1 MKKKILIGLILLV
14 TIALNADFF
23 GTRLKTLDRPYS
35 ISQGEVTFYALRV
48 IKNSYL
54 DKSKIRIDD
63 LFSEA
68 LNAIQEEIP
77 ESVIAYDKA
86 AKRVNVQIYNQNFV
100 VPVRR
105 MKDIIDIVNV
115 LRQVYSLFEKN
126 YVPEPPLEINEL
138 EYTAINGILK
148 KLDPHSYAFTP
159 RDFEEFNNST
169 EGSFGGLGIVI
180 GKNDDNELTII
191 SPMQGTPATRAG
203 LEANDVIVQ
212 INDES
217 TINMPLDK
225 AVERMRGEPGTD
237 VTIRII
243 RAGIPDLLTFTLT
256 REIIKIE
263 SVLPAMPKPGIGY
276 INLSGFMGN
285 TYATLVEEIEKLKK
299 QGMKALVLD
308 MRNNS
313 GGLLSQAIKI
323 SDLFLAKGEIVSTV
337 SDEEDETNEAHSQRS
352 DILDIPMIVMIN
364 EGSASATEIVA
375 AALKKN
381 NRATVI
387 GRKSFGKGSVQN
399 LTPLPHGGGLKFTI
413 AQYLTPGKISIQSVG
428 ITPDIELRPSFV
440 HSDKLSLF
448 DSGDLALK
456 ESDLEEHIISQYAP
470 KKPEFPRIKI
480 RYFKEYK
487 DIKTLREERRKEKHG
502 EFRSDDEID
511 IAVEIA
517 SEMVERKLS
526 AFQAAENIKDSRWN
540 AVLGKLKDFGIDW
553 KSATSLKTPDK
564 ASIKVTMLSDKLL
577 TGGRTHTLTF
587 KAEAEGEVENLVCI
601 LESSIPYL
609 RNVEIPFGTFT
620 GSVERSVNVKLPE
633 AMPWRS
639 EEATVKLYL
648 NSPEPGKEFKSEK
661 IMLETK
667 PVERPELKLSLLAVE
682 TSGNRD
688 GIIAE
693 NEELKLKLGIKNTGK
708 GGILEGKALLIN
720 QANSEEIFI
729 TNGNTSFTLEPDKS
743 TTAEFSVKINKFT
756 DLKKG
761 RIPKLVVSIYDY
773 KTKYAADFTLEIS
786 QKEPLCRFAEKKA
799 AVLLE
804 KDTPLFESVEMKQKL
819 GVMLEKGTRKALGS
833 CGGATLLENGYW
845 VSDQAV
851 TENPDASAKQAK
863 YGVYYPIVMPKL
875 NFDKS
880 PVTTGSA
887 AVNVQFSVSRNDVRD
902 VFVYLNNK
910 KIFYKRLTE
919 GDNGEFSI
927 PVTLV
932 KHDNNVTVTVENAD
946 RERRT
951 VMTKHFI
958 FTKGKKEKDEEAAYE
973 GEDQ

>member
-1 MKKKILIGLILLV
+1 MKKKIFTGLILLI
-14 TIALNADFF
+14 TLALNADFF
-23 GTRLKTLDRPYS
+23 GTRLSTLDRPYS

-54 DKSKIRIDD
+54 DKSKIKIED

-77 ESVIAYDKA
+77 ESVLAYDKA
-86 AKRVNVQIYNQNFV
+86 AKRVNVQIYNQTFAI
-100 VPVRR
+100 PVKR

-115 LRQVYSLFEKN
+115 LRQVYALFEKN
-126 YVPEPPLEINEL
+126 YIPEPPLEINEL
-138 EYTAINGILK
+138 EYIAVNGILK

-191 SPMQGTPATRAG
+191 SPIQGTPATRAG

-237 VTIRII
+237 VTIRIR

-285 TYATLVEEIEKLKK
+285 TYATLVDEIDKLKK
-299 QGMKALVLD
+299 DGMKALVLD

-337 SDEEDETNEAHSQRS
+337 SDDEDETNEARPQKS
-352 DILDIPMIVMIN
+352 DILDIPIIVMIN

-413 AQYLTPGKISIQSVG
+413 AQYLTPGKVSIQSVG

-448 DSGDLALK
+448 NSGDLALK

-470 KKPEFPRIKI
+470 KKPEFPRVRI

-487 DIKTLREERRKEKHG
+487 DIKTLREERRREKHG

-517 SEMVERKLS
+517 SEMLSSNIS

-540 AVLGKLKDFGIDW
+540 AVLGKLREFGIDW
-553 KSATSLKTPDK
+553 KPATSLRTPDK
-564 ASIKVTMLSDKLL
+564 NSIKVTMLSDKLL
-577 TGGRTHTLTF
+577 DGGRTHTLTF
-587 KAEAEGEVENLVCI
+587 KAEAEGEVENLVGI

-648 NSPEPGKEFKSEK
+648 NSPEPNKEFKSEK
-661 IMLETK
+661 ITLETR
-667 PVERPELKLSLLAVE
+667 PVKQPDLKMSLLAVE

-688 GIIAE
+688 GVISE
-693 NEELKLKLGIKNTGK
+693 NEELKLKLGIKNVGK

-720 QANSEEIFI
+720 KANSEEIFI

-756 DLKKG
+756 SVKKG
-761 RIPKLVVSIYDY
+761 RTPKLIVSIYDY

-786 QKEPLCRFAEKKA
+786 QKEPTCRFVEKQA
-799 AVLLE
+799 HVLLE
-804 KDTPLFESVEMKQKL
+804 KDAPLFESAEMRQKL
-819 GVMLEKGTRKALGS
+819 GVMFEKGTRKALGS
-833 CGGATLLENGYW
+833 CGEATLLENGYW
-845 VSDQAV
+845 VSNSSV
-851 TENPDASAKQAK
+851 TENPDVSAKQAK
-863 YGVYYPIVMPKL
+863 YGVYYPIAMPKL

-887 AVNVQFSVSRNDVRD
+887 AINVQFSVSKSDVRD
-902 VFVYLNNK
+902 VFAYLNNK

-919 GDNGEFSI
+919 SDNGEFSI
-927 PVTLV
+927 PVTLT
-932 KHDNNVTVTVENAD
+932 KHDNNITVTAENAD

-951 VMTKHFI
+951 ISTKHVI
-958 FTKGKKEKDEEAAYE
+958 FTQGKKEKDEEAAYE
-973 GEDQ
+973 DE

>member
-1 MKKKILIGLILLV
+1 MKKKIFTGLILLI
-14 TIALNADFF
+14 TLALNADFF
-23 GTRLKTLDRPYS
+23 GTRLSTLDRPYS

-54 DKSKIRIDD
+54 DKSKIKIED

-77 ESVIAYDKA
+77 ESVLAYDKA
-86 AKRVNVQIYNQNFV
+86 AKRVNVQIYNQTFAI
-100 VPVRR
+100 PVKR

-115 LRQVYSLFEKN
+115 LRQIYALFEKN
-126 YVPEPPLEINEL
+126 YIPEPPLEINEL
-138 EYTAINGILK
+138 EYIAVNGILK

-191 SPMQGTPATRAG
+191 SPIQGTPATRAG

-237 VTIRII
+237 VTIRIR

-285 TYATLVEEIEKLKK
+285 TYATLVDEIGKLKK
-299 QGMKALVLD
+299 DGMKALVLD

-337 SDEEDETNEAHSQRS
+337 SDDEDETNEARPQKS
-352 DILDIPMIVMIN
+352 DILDIPIIVMIN

-413 AQYLTPGKISIQSVG
+413 AQYLTPGKVSIQSVG

-448 DSGDLALK
+448 NSGDLALK

-470 KKPEFPRIKI
+470 KKPEFPRVRI

-487 DIKTLREERRKEKHG
+487 DIKTLREERRREKHG

-517 SEMVERKLS
+517 SEMLSSNIS

-540 AVLGKLKDFGIDW
+540 AVLGKLREFGIDW
-553 KSATSLKTPDK
+553 KPATSLRTPDK
-564 ASIKVTMLSDKLL
+564 NSIKVTMLSDKLL
-577 TGGRTHTLTF
+577 DGGRTHTLTF
-587 KAEAEGEVENLVCI
+587 KAEAEGEVENLVGI

-648 NSPEPGKEFKSEK
+648 NSPEPNKEFKSEK
-661 IMLETK
+661 ITLETR
-667 PVERPELKLSLLAVE
+667 PVEQPELKMSLLAVE

-688 GIIAE
+688 GVISE
-693 NEELKLKLGIKNTGK
+693 NEELKLKLGIKNVGK

-720 QANSEEIFI
+720 KANSEEIFI

-756 DLKKG
+756 SVKKG
-761 RIPKLVVSIYDY
+761 RTPKLIVSIYDY

-786 QKEPLCRFAEKKA
+786 QKEPSCSFVEKQA
-799 AVLLE
+799 QVLLE
-804 KDTPLFESVEMKQKL
+804 KDAPLFESAEMRQKL
-819 GVMLEKGTRKALGS
+819 GVMFEKGTRKALGS
-833 CGGATLLENGYW
+833 CGEATLLENGYW
-845 VSDQAV
+845 VSNSSV

-863 YGVYYPIVMPKL
+863 YGVYYPIAMPKL

-887 AVNVQFSVSRNDVRD
+887 AINVQFSVSKSDVRD
-902 VFVYLNNK
+902 VFAYLNNK

-919 GDNGEFSI
+919 SDNGEFSI
-927 PVTLV
+927 PVTLT
-932 KHDNNVTVTVENAD
+932 KHDNNITVTAENAD

-951 VMTKHFI
+951 ISTKHVI
-958 FTKGKKEKDEEAAYE
+958 FTQGKKEKDEEAAYE
-973 GEDQ
+973 DE

>member
-1 MKKKILIGLILLV
+1 MKKKIFTGLILLI
-14 TIALNADFF
+14 TLALNADFF
-23 GTRLKTLDRPYS
+23 GTRLSTLDRPYS

-54 DKSKIRIDD
+54 DKSKIKIED

-77 ESVIAYDKA
+77 ESVLAYDKA
-86 AKRVNVQIYNQNFV
+86 AKRVNVQIYNQTFAI
-100 VPVRR
+100 PVKR

-115 LRQVYSLFEKN
+115 LRQVYALFEKN
-126 YVPEPPLEINEL
+126 YIPEPPLEINEL
-138 EYTAINGILK
+138 EYIAVNGILK

-191 SPMQGTPATRAG
+191 SPIQGTPATRAG

-237 VTIRII
+237 VTIRIR

-285 TYATLVEEIEKLKK
+285 TYATLVDEIGKLKK
-299 QGMKALVLD
+299 DGMKALVLD

-337 SDEEDETNEAHSQRS
+337 SDDEDETNEARPQKS
-352 DILDIPMIVMIN
+352 DILDIPIIVMIN

-413 AQYLTPGKISIQSVG
+413 AQYLTPGKVSIQSVG

-448 DSGDLALK
+448 NSGDLALK

-470 KKPEFPRIKI
+470 KKPEFPRVRI

-487 DIKTLREERRKEKHG
+487 DIKTLREERRREKHG

-517 SEMVERKLS
+517 SEMLSSNIS

-540 AVLGKLKDFGIDW
+540 AVLGKLREFGIDW
-553 KSATSLKTPDK
+553 KPATSLRTPDK
-564 ASIKVTMLSDKLL
+564 NSIKVTMLSDKLL
-577 TGGRTHTLTF
+577 DGGRTHTLTF
-587 KAEAEGEVENLVCI
+587 KAEAEGEVENLVGI

-648 NSPEPGKEFKSEK
+648 NSPEPNKEFKSEK
-661 IMLETK
+661 ITLETR
-667 PVERPELKLSLLAVE
+667 PVEQPDLKMSLLAVE

-688 GIIAE
+688 GVISE
-693 NEELKLKLGIKNTGK
+693 NEELKLKLGIKNVGK

-720 QANSEEIFI
+720 KANSEEIFI

-756 DLKKG
+756 SVKKG
-761 RIPKLVVSIYDY
+761 RTPKLIVSIYDY

-786 QKEPLCRFAEKKA
+786 QKEPTCRFVEKQA
-799 AVLLE
+799 QVLLE
-804 KDTPLFESVEMKQKL
+804 KDAPLFESAEMRQKL
-819 GVMLEKGTRKALGS
+819 GVMFEKGTRKALGS
-833 CGGATLLENGYW
+833 CGEATLLENGYW
-845 VSDQAV
+845 VSNSSV

-863 YGVYYPIVMPKL
+863 YGVYYPIAMPKL

-887 AVNVQFSVSRNDVRD
+887 AINVQFSVSKSDVRD
-902 VFVYLNNK
+902 VFAYLNNK

-919 GDNGEFSI
+919 SDNGEFSI
-927 PVTLV
+927 PVTLT
-932 KHDNNVTVTVENAD
+932 KHDNNITVTAENAD

-951 VMTKHFI
+951 ISTKHVI
-958 FTKGKKEKDEEAAYE
+958 FTQGKKEKDEEAAYE
-973 GEDQ
+973 DE